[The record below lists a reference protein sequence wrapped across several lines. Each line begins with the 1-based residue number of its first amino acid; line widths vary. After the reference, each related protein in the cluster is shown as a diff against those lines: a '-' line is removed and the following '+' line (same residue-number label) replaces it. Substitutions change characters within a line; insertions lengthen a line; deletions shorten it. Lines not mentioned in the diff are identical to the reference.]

1 MVMKVKTKIMLFLI
15 NILMLGIVLPGCGEI
30 SILPKEVQIELGEE
44 VPSNVT
50 DYIYIETHM
59 SGKIQ
64 SNVELDVSG
73 IDSMTVGEYEA
84 KIYYRGNMFI
94 SKVSVSDTTPP
105 EILLKDTEFSA
116 GNIVSAN
123 DLAEVK
129 DFSDVTLKILCRYPD
144 GEELLVDFINLGL
157 GNIIE
162 LKAVD
167 EYGNETIVKTVPII
181 YEVPC
186 QEENQNDRSYDSFLD
201 FPYEMTYV
209 DEEAYQYIQKIYTS
223 INWYSEFETGDLTQ
237 YDFYKEKYKELINGQ
252 KPFFNPEIG
261 TEMYLDDF
269 ESIENKGMDNYYFF
283 DMDKDN
289 APEICLQSEKSISVF
304 KYDID
309 KEQFLLWKYIEQGH
323 YDLNG
328 SLAMRW
334 DNGSG
339 AVFYNLD
346 QKGNEICSVSFMI
359 RNAYNEMI
367 GPRYLVSL
375 PRCAET
381 DKNEYDKNI
390 LEQGYY
396 DRGQSIYYFR
406 VTETQYDELIKDYE
420 KAYETAKYGLQNV
433 TYSYGELFGE

>member
-1 MVMKVKTKIMLFLI
+1 MVMKVKTKIMLFLVSM
-15 NILMLGIVLPGCGEI
+15 LMLGIVLTGCGEI

-44 VPSNVT
+44 VPSNVS
-50 DYIYIETHM
+50 DYIYIEPHM
-59 SGKIQ
+59 LEKIQ

-73 IDSMTVGEYEA
+73 IDSMTVG
-84 KIYYRGNMFI
+84 
-94 SKVSVSDTTPP
+94 
-105 EILLKDTEFSA
+105 
-116 GNIVSAN
+116 NIVSAN
-123 DLAEVK
+123 
-129 DFSDVTLKILCRYPD
+129 
-144 GEELLVDFINLGL
+144 
-157 GNIIE
+157 
-162 LKAVD
+162 
-167 EYGNETIVKTVPII
+167 
-181 YEVPC
+181 EVPC

-209 DEEAYQYIQKIYTS
+209 DEEAYQYIQKIYTN
-223 INWYSEFETGDLTQ
+223 IDWYSEFETGDVTQ

-252 KPFFNPEIG
+252 KPFFNPETG
-261 TEMYLDDF
+261 TEMYLNDF
-269 ESIENKGMDNYYFF
+269 RSIENKSIDNYYFF

-289 APEICLQSEKSISVF
+289 APEICLQSEESISIF

-309 KEQFLLWKYIEQGH
+309 KEQFWLWKYIEQGH
-323 YDLNG
+323 YALNG

-346 QKGNEICSVSFMI
+346 QKGKEICSVSFMI

-375 PRCAET
+375 PRYAET

>member
-1 MVMKVKTKIMLFLI
+1 MLR
-15 NILMLGIVLPGCGEI
+15 IVLPGCGEI
-30 SILPKEVQIELGEE
+30 SILPKEVQIELGEK
-44 VPSNVT
+44 VPSNVA
-50 DYIYIETHM
+50 DYIYIEPHM
-59 SGKIQ
+59 SEKIQ

-73 IDSMTVGEYEA
+73 IDSMTVG
-84 KIYYRGNMFI
+84 
-94 SKVSVSDTTPP
+94 
-105 EILLKDTEFSA
+105 
-116 GNIVSAN
+116 NIVSVN
-123 DLAEVK
+123 
-129 DFSDVTLKILCRYPD
+129 
-144 GEELLVDFINLGL
+144 
-157 GNIIE
+157 
-162 LKAVD
+162 
-167 EYGNETIVKTVPII
+167 
-181 YEVPC
+181 EVPC

-252 KPFFNPEIG
+252 KPFFNPETG

-289 APEICLQSEKSISVF
+289 APEICLQSEESISIF

-309 KEQFLLWKYIEQGH
+309 KEQFLLWKYKEQGH
-323 YDLNG
+323 YALNG

-375 PRCAET
+375 PRYAET

-396 DRGQSIYYFR
+396 DRGRSIYYFR

-420 KAYETAKYGLQNV
+420 KAYETAKYGRQNV